1 VWLQTQP
8 SASVSA
14 DGSVVTPTLVT
25 TGFAFLYPSIA
36 LHAVC
41 RDPDAFVD
49 PCVFAQLTDG
59 RLNDDDDDDDDG
71 DEGEEEGAGA
81 GAGGASS
88 SSSSVREVRFHPR
101 GEAFLDPIYN
111 ALSECAALHP
121 DADGDDDD
129 DGEGGGGMAGG
140 GMWGMMMSML
150 GGGGG
155 GSAVGGMG
163 GDGEGEGLL
172 SPSAAAQLERL
183 DAMLQD
189 GVDGRFDDAEEGDED
204 EVGDGGEG

>member
-1 VWLQTQP
+1 
-8 SASVSA
+8 
-14 DGSVVTPTLVT
+14 
-25 TGFAFLYPSIA
+25 
-36 LHAVC
+36 
-41 RDPDAFVD
+41 
-49 PCVFAQLTDG
+49 
-59 RLNDDDDDDDDG
+59 
-71 DEGEEEGAGA
+71 
-81 GAGGASS
+81 
-88 SSSSVREVRFHPR
+88 VRFHPR

-121 DADGDDDD
+121 DADGGDD

-140 GMWGMMMSML
+140 GGGMWGMLMSML
-150 GGGGG
+150 GGGGGRG

-163 GDGEGEGLL
+163 GDGEGDGEGEGEGLL

-189 GVDGRFDDAEEGDED
+189 GGDGRFDDAEEGDED